1 MSGGNGGKLNN
12 QVVLGFIKSV
22 EPGDSI
28 QGL

>member
-12 QVVLGFIKSV
+12 QVVLSFIKSV